1 MLSSNPCPYNKES
14 KGCDIELFFNT
25 IHHKE
30 NDLNKNLI
38 IQSIIPWE
46 GKGSLSGQAVQE
58 IRAIECT
65 VLHNSRN
72 QTLTQMR
79 EVLQNKRVSL
89 KKFESREKELVKAK
103 NVLSRL
109 DKKMTGMFTDV
120 YDTTSND
127 NELDKQVEMDM
138 SEMSKMAK
146 MRMARNAKMMKKKRK
161 KTAAKRNKT
170 IHSKRTRSQQ
180 SCEKNDNGEEEREGK
195 SSVVT
200 ESASKRILNPLSFL
214 STEERQ
220 LYNQA
225 KKIEKEA
232 SSWRKSASDIRK
244 EIDEVQATIK
254 EMEIKLRDVIADL
267 SSALVQN
274 EKEMRK
280 QMREEVEKEKKQGKG
295 NQSEVDNEWMDE
307 IIDLCVE
314 ETFMKKDRH
323 ELPYGSNKRWCFQ
336 QDYHYLGLSPDNMD
350 DCPYPTSAI
359 EKLLDDVLSIPATEA
374 VCERLFRISS
384 GIARRNYVTNI
395 KATTVRTLT
404 TFY

>member
-1 MLSSNPCPYNKES
+1 MRRELKAMLSSNPCPYNKES

-146 MRMARNAKMMKKKRK
+146 MRMARNAKKKK
-161 KTAAKRNKT
+161 
-170 IHSKRTRSQQ
+170 
-180 SCEKNDNGEEEREGK
+180 
-195 SSVVT
+195 
-200 ESASKRILNPLSFL
+200 
-214 STEERQ
+214 
-220 LYNQA
+220 
-225 KKIEKEA
+225 
-232 SSWRKSASDIRK
+232 
-244 EIDEVQATIK
+244 
-254 EMEIKLRDVIADL
+254 
-267 SSALVQN
+267 
-274 EKEMRK
+274 
-280 QMREEVEKEKKQGKG
+280 
-295 NQSEVDNEWMDE
+295 
-307 IIDLCVE
+307 
-314 ETFMKKDRH
+314 
-323 ELPYGSNKRWCFQ
+323 
-336 QDYHYLGLSPDNMD
+336 
-350 DCPYPTSAI
+350 
-359 EKLLDDVLSIPATEA
+359 
-374 VCERLFRISS
+374 
-384 GIARRNYVTNI
+384 
-395 KATTVRTLT
+395 
-404 TFY
+404 

>member
-1 MLSSNPCPYNKES
+1 MRRELKAMLSSNPCPYNKES

-146 MRMARNAKMMKKKRK
+146 MRIARNAKMMKKKRK

-225 KKIEKEA
+225 KKIVKEA
-232 SSWRKSASDIRK
+232 SSWRKSTSDIHK
-244 EIDEVQATIK
+244 EMDEV
-254 EMEIKLRDVIADL
+254 
-267 SSALVQN
+267 
-274 EKEMRK
+274 
-280 QMREEVEKEKKQGKG
+280 
-295 NQSEVDNEWMDE
+295 
-307 IIDLCVE
+307 
-314 ETFMKKDRH
+314 
-323 ELPYGSNKRWCFQ
+323 
-336 QDYHYLGLSPDNMD
+336 
-350 DCPYPTSAI
+350 
-359 EKLLDDVLSIPATEA
+359 
-374 VCERLFRISS
+374 
-384 GIARRNYVTNI
+384 
-395 KATTVRTLT
+395 
-404 TFY
+404 